1 MRMDILQGITKMLKF
16 KSSTSIGIAQV
27 LSGAALISLV
37 GIFIKIMVVDY
48 AQPIFV
54 VTFWRNLFVC
64 SFMMIGLRFFK
75 PHLLRFERENLGLLA
90 VYGMVLTG
98 LNGIW
103 GGSVYYNGAGVS
115 TVLVYVSVPIT
126 VLAQWW
132 LGGERPNLRVLPS
145 ILFCL
150 FGCALVCGIQG
161 VSDFSLTPM
170 GMFLGLL
177 SSVFFSMYALL
188 GRECAKR
195 CINSYSTM
203 MHVFGIAAVYM
214 LILNLVAQGVIPGT
228 APAPAGLLMPG
239 VDWKGWAC
247 ILTLALGPS
256 MTGWTLVT
264 ASFNHLSPSVVN
276 TLLTVEPMM
285 TALVAIPVLGEY
297 MSVEQWAGCILIV
310 IGVIVLKKR

>member
-1 MRMDILQGITKMLKF
+1 MIKL
-16 KSSTSIGIAQV
+16 KSSTSLGIAQV

-48 AQPIFV
+48 AQPILV

-64 SFMMIGLRFFK
+64 TILMAGLRIFK
-75 PHLLRFERENLGLLA
+75 PHKLKFERENIGLLA
-90 VYGMVLTG
+90 VYGAVLTG

-103 GGSVYYNGAGVS
+103 GGSVYFNGAGVS

-126 VLAQWW
+126 VLAQWA
-132 LGGERPNLRVLPS
+132 LGGEKPNLRILPS

-150 FGCALVCGIQG
+150 LGCALVCGIQG
-161 VSDFSLTPM
+161 VSDFSLTPI

-177 SSVFFSMYALL
+177 SAVFFSAYALL
-188 GRECAKR
+188 GRECTKR
-195 CINSYSTM
+195 GLSSFSIM

-214 LILNLVAQGVIPGT
+214 LILNLFVQGMIPGT
-228 APAPAGLLMPG
+228 APNPAAILMPG

-247 ILTLALGPS
+247 ILTLAIGPS
-256 MTGWTLVT
+256 MTGWTLIT
-264 ASFNHLSPSVVN
+264 ASLNHLSPSVVN
-276 TLLTVEPMM
+276 ILLTVEPMM

-297 MSVEQWAGCILIV
+297 MTLEQWGGCFLVI

>member
-1 MRMDILQGITKMLKF
+1 MLKF
-16 KSSTSIGIAQV
+16 KSSTSVGIAQV

-64 SFMMIGLRFFK
+64 VSLLAGLRIFK
-75 PHLLRFERENLGLLA
+75 PQLLKFERENIGLLA
-90 VYGMVLTG
+90 LYAANLTAM
-98 LNGIW
+98 NGVW
-103 GGSVYYNGAGVS
+103 GGSVYFNGAGVS
-115 TVLVYVSVPIT
+115 TVLVYLSVPIT
-126 VLAQWW
+126 VLAQWAF
-132 LGGERPNLRVLPS
+132 GGEKPSLRILPS
-145 ILFCL
+145 IMFCL
-150 FGCALVCGIQG
+150 TGCALVCGIQG
-161 VSDFSLTPM
+161 MSDFSLTPM

-177 SSVFFSMYALL
+177 SSVFFSSYALL
-188 GRECAKR
+188 GRECTR
-195 CINSYSTM
+195 RGMSSYSIM
-203 MHVFGIAAVYM
+203 MHIFGIAAVYM
-214 LILNLVAQGVIPGT
+214 FFLNMLSQGMIPGT
-228 APAPAGLLMPG
+228 AYTPGGLLMPG

-256 MTGWTLVT
+256 MTGWTLIT

-276 TLLTVEPMM
+276 LLLTVEPMI

-297 MSVEQWAGCILIV
+297 MNMEQWAGCFLIV